1 MVVSPRI
8 LIDPTSYQLTKVTT
22 FASCYDEKNPR
33 YQFQKHPESCF
44 ILFQPEEFLGF
55 LGGGRRVNIFGIFT
69 PKLGEMIQF
78 DEHIF
83 QMG

>member
-1 MVVSPRI
+1 MFSI
-8 LIDPTSYQLTKVTT
+8 
-22 FASCYDEKNPR
+22 KN
-33 YQFQKHPESCF
+33 K
-44 ILFQPEEFLGF
+44 G
-55 LGGGRRVNIFGIFT
+55 LGGGNSHIFVIFT